1 MAPYGLMLWL
11 GFLKMITKEVC
22 FCAEEGVLLMHNHQN
37 VLIKELTLL
46 RLQTFVSKRET
57 RIAHFSANS
66 NFLRVKVGL
75 VRIAVCIR
83 YTLMPTPF
91 YVIFFSFFW
100 VHYIM
105 NSSPFIFC
113 KIIWESKDTEQKFVM
128 LSQCKKKCWTFLL

>member
-1 MAPYGLMLWL
+1 
-11 GFLKMITKEVC
+11 MITKEVC

-46 RLQTFVSKRET
+46 CLQTFVSKRET

-83 YTLMPTPF
+83 YTLVPTPF
-91 YVIFFSFFW
+91 YVIFFSLFFGAL
-100 VHYIM
+100 HNEFKSIYI
-105 NSSPFIFC
+105 
-113 KIIWESKDTEQKFVM
+113 
-128 LSQCKKKCWTFLL
+128 L